1 MMNQFIH
8 SIYAQ
13 HFNFLHFNKKK
24 KKKIGKIDKR
34 CASMTLYY
42 EKENCIFYF
51 GGKNEK
57 ERKKD
62 IHCLNL
68 KELTLVNLGNMNKVR
83 SGGLSGILK
92 EDKIYLYGGM
102 DVTFFLLLFIFF
114 NFKIFFFFPN

>member
-1 MMNQFIH
+1 
-8 SIYAQ
+8 
-13 HFNFLHFNKKK
+13 
-24 KKKIGKIDKR
+24 
-34 CASMTLYY
+34 MTLYY